1 MQKLMRWTLL
11 LGLLAS
17 PIMAAADAEDDKATE
32 SWTWQDAGSAAAPQ
46 APAPQADGES
56 WTWQDADPATD

>member
-17 PIMAAADAEDDKATE
+17 PMMAAANTDDGAATE

-46 APAPQADGES
+46 APAPQAAGES